1 MTFEGRTEGEEGKE
15 ALTYP
20 EKSIPIPICENGQH
34 VSQGPSKVLRNYKKL
49 VWLEQSEWGECRR
62 GEAGRQHKGGPSR
75 EMGNQR
81 RNHVEERPLLFLAS
95 FQPFTHL
102 LKISACFVTL
112 AGTWKK

>member
-49 VWLEQSEWGECRR
+49 VWLEQSEWGESHSPHDQDGR
-62 GEAGRQHKGGPSR
+62 GWGDNI
-75 EMGNQR
+75 M
-81 RNHVEERPLLFLAS
+81 
-95 FQPFTHL
+95 
-102 LKISACFVTL
+102 
-112 AGTWKK
+112 